1 MIYKYNDYK
10 LASLSCHAR
19 TRASILFFATLAYFI
34 VIIIFGSSASFG
46 NERAGEA
53 PVSVTDITG
62 RAITLPR
69 PAKRL
74 LIDDGR
80 YFLAL
85 ALMVDDP
92 VALVAAWPHD
102 VHRIGDSAYEAY
114 RARFPDIATKT
125 RIAGSAES
133 LSVEQILDVAPDAAI
148 FRAGLGPTPEQV
160 RQIEAAGIA
169 VVFID
174 FFSQPLEN
182 LAPSLAILGKLV
194 GAEERAQTFIDFRAA
209 RLKRITDRIEA
220 ARDLVRPRVFLEVHA
235 GLTECCNAPGRGNI
249 GNYIT
254 LVGGHNIAADVLP
267 GAVGKLGIE
276 FIIDSD
282 PQIYI
287 ATGGPQTAKAGGF
300 VIGSQ
305 FSTEEARA
313 SLARMAA
320 RPGIASLAPVEH
332 GEVHGL
338 AHQLLNS
345 PLDILVTERLA
356 RWIQPELFA
365 DVDPDATLAELN
377 ARFLAVPLAGP
388 NWIDLR
394 ERADGPRP

>member
-1 MIYKYNDYK
+1 M
-10 LASLSCHAR
+10 
-19 TRASILFFATLAYFI
+19 
-34 VIIIFGSSASFG
+34 
-46 NERAGEA
+46 
-53 PVSVTDITG
+53 
-62 RAITLPR
+62 PR
-69 PAKRL
+69 PAERL

-80 YFLAL
+80 YLIAL
-85 ALMVDDP
+85 SLMVDDP

-102 VHRIGDSAYEAY
+102 VHRLGDAAYAAY

-133 LSVEQILDVAPDAAI
+133 LSIEQILDVAPDVAI
-148 FRAGLGPTPEQV
+148 FRAGMGPTPEQV
-160 RQIEAAGIA
+160 RQIEAAGIQ

-182 LAPSLAILGKLV
+182 LAPSLAILGQLV
-194 GAEERAQTFIDFRAA
+194 GAQQRARAFIDFRAEHLA
-209 RLKRITDRIEA
+209 RITDRVKSTP
-220 ARDLVRPRVFLEVHA
+220 DLARPRVFLEVHA

-249 GNYIT
+249 GNYVE
-254 LVGGHNIAADVLP
+254 LAGGHNIAADVLP

-276 FIIDSD
+276 FIIDSE
-282 PQIYI
+282 PEIYI

-300 VIGSQ
+300 VIGPQ
-305 FSTEEARA
+305 FGIEETRA

-320 RPGIASLAPVEH
+320 RPGIASLAPVER

-345 PLDILVTERLA
+345 PLDILVAERLA
-356 RWIQPELFA
+356 KWIHPDLFA

-394 ERADGPRP
+394 